1 MVKAR
6 VLGWWRQGWRW
17 VGSGVED
24 KDGFG
29 TKGRGLGEGPC
40 CPRCGR
46 GTHPFS
52 SALLGLWLFSD
63 GLFALGPTSPEPQ
76 CGAFSCLTFHTFR
89 AVSPSSS
96 AHSALSSS
104 GSSMPSGRS
113 SPGGRPAAT
122 MGASGISAP
131 GAGATP
137 RGCSAVWLAWP
148 AAAEGGSL
156 IMVLQ
161 AMVGL
166 VGGTMGSP
174 RTAPTVGALLCLL
187 PSLRISAEEAEG
199 VPHEEEKG

>member
-1 MVKAR
+1 
-6 VLGWWRQGWRW
+6 
-17 VGSGVED
+17 
-24 KDGFG
+24 
-29 TKGRGLGEGPC
+29 
-40 CPRCGR
+40 
-46 GTHPFS
+46 
-52 SALLGLWLFSD
+52 
-63 GLFALGPTSPEPQ
+63 
-76 CGAFSCLTFHTFR
+76 
-89 AVSPSSS
+89 
-96 AHSALSSS
+96 
-104 GSSMPSGRS
+104 
-113 SPGGRPAAT
+113 

-137 RGCSAVWLAWP
+137 RGGSAVWLAWP

-174 RTAPTVGALLCLL
+174 QTAPTMGALLCLL